1 MMTLNILIVMVI
13 DIFRDDG
20 DYDIDDNWYP
30 GISSTGLQSRL
41 HIKAVSSAC
50 LSLNLLTDANRNYQ

>member
-1 MMTLNILIVMVI
+1 MMMTLIILIVMVI

-20 DYDIDDNWYP
+20 DYDIDDNWCP

-41 HIKAVSSAC
+41 HIKAV
-50 LSLNLLTDANRNYQ
+50 